1 MKKISLYSVGAVFA
15 LLMVLFACT
24 SEDDSSALMDSL
36 SKEKTEKKSTDIP
49 DSLQADNALSP
60 DSSANPYAL
69 SEEEKNGLLAYAK
82 SKDITI
88 VLDDNPSG
96 PVDVAAIKQLID
108 GLAKPFKIVAID
120 SIPVTGRFPRL
131 RSSAE
136 QGEYYFT
143 GNPMAGTQ
151 SVSGTKNVSYTKHEP
166 IAGGNIVPVTYVV
179 QATVSATVSW
189 SKLTNESA
197 GSASVNFSASCS
209 GYSGFCTPAITNFS
223 FKTNGLSGKDYKV
236 ESVNVNGTTGI
247 QLTPTGQ
254 GALEGLMSISFTA
267 KVTLTCEGSSGRI
280 SI

>member
-24 SEDDSSALMDSL
+24 SEDDSSALMGSL
-36 SKEKTEKKSTDIP
+36 SKEKTEKKSTDLP

-136 QGEYYFT
+136 NDLIHFSAS
-143 GNPMAGTQ
+143 P
-151 SVSGTKNVSYTKHEP
+151 SSGTKTIKAEKIFSYTMKEFVDGKLTDVRKD
-166 IAGGNIVPVTYVV
+166 IEYL
-179 QATVSATVSW
+179 ATAIVSW
-189 SKLTNESA
+189 SKQTEESEGNSRA
-197 GSASVNFSASCS
+197 EFDAYC
-209 GYSGFCTPAITNFS
+209 I
-223 FKTNGLSGKDYKV
+223 
-236 ESVNVNGTTGI
+236 NGTTGYDVFC
-247 QLTPTGQ
+247 TPGTSSESFTTNGKEDSDYQ
-254 GALEGLMSISFTA
+254 VLSVSVYADCTVDFTA
-267 KVTLTCEGSSGRI
+267 KMPGIKSVSTTIAVSLTVDGSQGTASI
-280 SI
+280 S